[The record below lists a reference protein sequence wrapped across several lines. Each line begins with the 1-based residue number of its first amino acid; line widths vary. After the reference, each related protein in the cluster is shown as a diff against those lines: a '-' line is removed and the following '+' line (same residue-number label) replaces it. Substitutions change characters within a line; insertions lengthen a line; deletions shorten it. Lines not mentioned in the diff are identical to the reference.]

1 MSAES
6 GLRSCMLSI
15 LDVSVASGAAS
26 TCTLLNSRVDN
37 SCRVRHRSS
46 SAAGKSDV
54 MEAGCRRLGGSTLPL
69 SAVTRGYNHQRG
81 ARSNGGVGRGTC
93 MSSFYGVCVPR

>member
-6 GLRSCMLSI
+6 GLRSCLLSI

-26 TCTLLNSRVDN
+26 TCTLLDSRVDN

-54 MEAGCRRLGGSTLPL
+54 MEAGCRQLGGGTLNL
-69 SAVTRGYNHQRG
+69 SARTPG
-81 ARSNGGVGRGTC
+81 
-93 MSSFYGVCVPR
+93 